1 MKTYTT
7 PAGTL
12 YKLYLDALAQPHL
25 LIAGAT
31 GSGKS
36 VIINGLIYT
45 ALHRLP
51 LDREHGAQFILIDPK
66 RVELVQYSR
75 LPHTIKYASEP
86 APILDALRM
95 AMAITEDRYKR
106 MQARRLRKY
115 PGGDVYVIIDEF
127 ADLMTTD
134 ARTVKPIVQRL
145 AQIGRAARV
154 HIILATQTP
163 ISKVLPTEIK
173 CNFDARFGLRTRSAQ
188 DSRNILDRPGLELLP
203 RYGQAIYRTPAGD
216 TLYNVPYYSDAELQ
230 RIVDHWEAQQAGP
243 LRRFLAR
250 LTAGKKYDTIRQTIK
265 MEGLH
270 MANIRVYEDNGG
282 NINLFVLDN
291 DGAAVAGFAN
301 WEYTPGSV
309 REAAQQLRSDPDA
322 WRDWGG
328 EYGVDVDMPQRVTG
342 YDDNGATGAE
352 PMTINELFLEIDA
365 SAELIAW
372 TDGGDMKT
380 ADPAR
385 MGAAGRKVL
394 AITDND

>member
-1 MKTYTT
+1 MIIIRTYKT

-12 YKLYLDALAQPHL
+12 YKLYLDALDQPHL

-51 LDREHGAQFILIDPK
+51 LDRPGGAQGILIDPK

-75 LPHTIKYASEP
+75 VPHTIKYASEP
-86 APILDALRM
+86 AQILGALRL
-95 AMAITEDRYKR
+95 AMSITEDRYKR

-203 RYGQAIYRTPAGD
+203 RYGQTIYRTPAGD

-230 RIVDHWEAQQAGP
+230 RIVDHWETQQAGP
-243 LRRFLAR
+243 IRRLLDR
-250 LTAGKKYDTIRQTIK
+250 LTAGKKYDTIKQTNK
-265 MEGLH
+265 MEALK
-270 MANIRVYEDNGG
+270 MANTYWIRYGTGAGDEEIVGT
-282 NINLFVLDN
+282 LDDAKRAAD
-291 DGAAVAGFAN
+291 DGAA
-301 WEYTPGSV
+301 YTQTDIVIEDDDGNEIT
-309 REAAQQLRSDPDA
+309 RRR
-322 WRDWGG
+322 W
-328 EYGVDVDMPQRVTG
+328 YGVELTEDDM
-342 YDDNGATGAE
+342 
-352 PMTINELFLEIDA
+352 
-365 SAELIAW
+365 
-372 TDGGDMKT
+372 T
-380 ADPAR
+380 ADEDEYIIFGSFGFFAPW
-385 MGAAGRKVL
+385 
-394 AITDND
+394 DD